1 VCSLKEDFLSIGR
14 DLASEGLE
22 QSLGWVGVI
31 NQLGRVLV
39 KEG

>member
-1 VCSLKEDFLSIGR
+1 LEEDFFGIGR
-14 DLASEGLE
+14 NLASEGLE
-22 QSLGWVGVI
+22 QDFGWVGVI